1 MRRLVSAKVKI
12 KVNLD
17 IKLAVLNEESLL
29 KNIAYKGILDAPQ
42 CGYPDVAGSGL
53 GTPTRLTER

>member
-29 KNIAYKGILDAPQ
+29 KNIAYK
-42 CGYPDVAGSGL
+42 
-53 GTPTRLTER
+53 